1 MNRVVPDE
9 MVGAWVTSAPGYA
22 DRALEISKAAILFG
36 TDSGETTVHDIW
48 NFEQMREGRRTLYT
62 FYYTTEE
69 GLEEK
74 FAFYYEPANGGV
86 IRLKNQEGVA

>member
-1 MNRVVPDE
+1 M
-9 MVGAWVTSAPGYA
+9 
-22 DRALEISKAAILFG
+22 
-36 TDSGETTVHDIW
+36 HCIW
-48 NFEQMREGRRTLYT
+48 NIEQVREGRRTLYT

-86 IRLKNQEGVA
+86 IRLKNQKGVA